1 MISNDPDDSQRL
13 TSHEETGAR
22 YSSLNALGNCL
33 NEDAPS
39 MKDQNSIVVKIGGS
53 TLGSSDTTL
62 DDIVELQNLG
72 EKVCVVHGGGKTIS
86 EWMQKQGVMPKFEDG
101 LRVTDSASLEIV
113 VAVLT
118 GVINKNIVAS
128 INAKG
133 GRAVGLSGV
142 DGEMVQGHVSDPKLG
157 YVGAVDTID
166 SSIINSAID
175 SGFIPVISPVGY
187 NSAPTDNDNFLLNI
201 NADTVA
207 GHIAY
212 AMKAARMVFMTDV
225 PGVMDSSSRLISRI
239 TKRQADSLV
248 RSNIISGGMLPKIQA
263 CLLASESGSVTQI
276 IDGREPGALKR
287 SLTDKA
293 NGTIIG

>member
-13 TSHEETGAR
+13 TSHEETSAR
-22 YSSLNALGNCL
+22 PTSLNAPGNRL
-33 NEDAPS
+33 NEDAS
-39 MKDQNSIVVKIGGS
+39 SIRYQNGIVVKIGGS

-157 YVGAVDTID
+157 YVGDVDTID
-166 SSIINSAID
+166 SSIINSTID

-187 NSAPTDNDNFLLNI
+187 NSAPTDNENFLLNI

-225 PGVMDSSSRLISRI
+225 PGVMDSSSRVISRI

-263 CLLASESGSVTQI
+263 CLLATESGAITQI

-293 NGTIIG
+293 NGTRIG

>member
-1 MISNDPDDSQRL
+1 MISNEPNDSEEL
-13 TSHEETGAR
+13 TSYKESGSCTPQFDSMGDCLKDN
-22 YSSLNALGNCL
+22 YSGS
-33 NEDAPS
+33 DYQ
-39 MKDQNSIVVKIGGS
+39 KSIVIKIGGS
-53 TLGSSDTTL
+53 TLGSNDTTF
-62 DDIVELQNLG
+62 DDVVELQKLG
-72 EKVCVVHGGGKTIS
+72 EKVCVIHGGGKIIS

-101 LRVTDSASLEIV
+101 LRVTDAASLEIV

-142 DGEMVQGHVSDPKLG
+142 DGAMVQAHVSNPKLG
-157 YVGAVDTID
+157 YVGDVDNID
-166 SSIINSAID
+166 VSIINSAMD

-187 NSAPTDNDNFLLNI
+187 NSRSTDNDNFLLNI

-207 GHIAY
+207 GHIAH
-212 AMKAARMVFMTDV
+212 ALGATRMIFMTDV
-225 PGVMDSSSRLISRI
+225 SGVMDSSSRVIARI

-276 IDGREPGALKR
+276 IDGREPGALK
-287 SLTDKA
+287 KA
-293 NGTIIG
+293 LANQTNGTRIG

>member
-1 MISNDPDDSQRL
+1 MISSDPDDSQRL
-13 TSHEETGAR
+13 TSNEEIGAR
-22 YSSLNALGNCL
+22 PSSLNALGNCL

-39 MKDQNSIVVKIGGS
+39 MRDQNSIVVKIGGS

-72 EKVCVVHGGGKTIS
+72 EKVCVVHGGGKIIS

-101 LRVTDSASLEIV
+101 LRVTDAASLEIV

-157 YVGAVDTID
+157 YVGDVDTID

-263 CLLASESGSVTQI
+263 CLLASESGAVTQI

-293 NGTIIG
+293 NGTRIG

>member
-13 TSHEETGAR
+13 TSHEETGPLS
-22 YSSLNALGNCL
+22 SSLNALRNCL
-33 NEDAPS
+33 NEDSPS
-39 MKDQNSIVVKIGGS
+39 IRYQNGIVVKIGGS

-101 LRVTDSASLEIV
+101 LRVTDAASLEIV

-157 YVGAVDTID
+157 YVGDVDTID
-166 SSIINSAID
+166 ASIINSAID

-207 GHIAY
+207 GHIAH
-212 AMKAARMVFMTDV
+212 ALKATRMVFMTDV
-225 PGVMDSSSRLISRI
+225 PGVMDTSSRVISRI

-293 NGTIIG
+293 NGTRIG